1 MHRIIVAEYMVAEVT
16 YHGFECGF
24 VGKQIFQAKTI
35 VVCWHCSGLNSQ
47 YNSRNFAR
55 NNFK

>member
-1 MHRIIVAEYMVAEVT
+1 MVAEVT